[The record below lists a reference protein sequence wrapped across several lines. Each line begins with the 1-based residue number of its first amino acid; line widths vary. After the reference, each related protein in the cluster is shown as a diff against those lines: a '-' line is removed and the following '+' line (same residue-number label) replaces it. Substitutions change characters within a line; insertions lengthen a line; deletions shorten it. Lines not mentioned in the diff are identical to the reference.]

1 MDLLSLIFFGI
12 EFQKYA
18 PSYIKVFSLL
28 VVRGCDKQSLLE
40 IFRSL
45 SSYICEKINYS
56 KRVTWDPFYLIMC
69 TCFLLYFS
77 SLFFS

>member
-28 VVRGCDKQSLLE
+28 VVRGCDKQSLDLKCFE
-40 IFRSL
+40 VCHH
-45 SSYICEKINYS
+45 ICEKINYS
-56 KRVTWDPFYLIMC
+56 K
-69 TCFLLYFS
+69 
-77 SLFFS
+77 